1 MKAYM
6 FIKTKVTDREQYIKY
21 VKAAQP
27 LAEQGGRKFLVRSR
41 PVEVLEE
48 TAETVDDGDYYLM
61 VSEWPSVESAREFW
75 NSDEYEAVR
84 KLREAAGEVN
94 VVLAEQFLLSTFAC
108 VSQMKPASKIATCRP
123 PPYLKI

>member
-27 LAEQGGRKFLVRSR
+27 LAERSGRKFLVFSR
-41 PVEVLEE
+41 PVEALEGN
-48 TAETVDDGDYYLM
+48 AETIDDGDYYLM

-75 NSDEYEAVR
+75 NSAEYEAVK
-84 KLREAAGEVN
+84 KLRENAGEVN
-94 VVLAEQFLLSTFAC
+94 VVLAEQFLPRLTGTSLITG
-108 VSQMKPASKIATCRP
+108 
-123 PPYLKI
+123 